1 MKAFIV
7 VLLAMAI
14 ALVVSFPAADFANL
28 EDPSSAELERANRV
42 ARSSAWDD
50 DDHGTI
56 KEITVH
62 KTVHV
67 PVPYPV
73 EKKVPVVVEKKVPVI
88 ITKTAPVSIKIKRVK
103 KHKHTG

>member
-14 ALVVSFPAADFANL
+14 ALVASFPAADL
-28 EDPSSAELERANRV
+28 PESGSSAELERANRV

-50 DDHGTI
+50 DHHHEV
-56 KEITVH
+56 KEIVIH
-62 KTVHV
+62 KTKTV

-73 EKKVPVVVEKKVPVI
+73 EKKVPVIVEKKVPVI
-88 ITKTAPVSIKIKRVK
+88 ITKTIPVSIKIKRVK
-103 KHKHTG
+103 HKH

>member
-14 ALVVSFPAADFANL
+14 ALVASFPAADI
-28 EDPSSAELERANRV
+28 SGSADLERANRV
-42 ARSSAWDD
+42 ARSSAWDE
-50 DDHGTI
+50 DHGTI

-67 PVPYPV
+67 PYPV
-73 EKKVPVVVEKKVPVI
+73 EKKVPVVIEKKVPVY
-88 ITKTAPVSIKIKRVK
+88 ITKTIPVSIKIKHIR
-103 KHKHTG
+103 HKH